1 MPVMLRSGSFRTK
14 TESEE
19 NSSSPVSKRRTQT
32 KKEFSQEDEN
42 KEEPVRNIEEIRRK
56 NLEDNK
62 AFLEGLLMTQIR
74 DDLKSLAN
82 TLQPTIKKEGKKR
95 DYKYITVSEN
105 VPVRRSRRLANMDVN
120 GNKLPSPEESD
131 NEMDTTKDR
140 SVMSVVYRRQT
151 YKRESG
157 ISPEEQEVLN
167 QKIQT
172 FFEENNSIID
182 SKKSIYEFSDLEIT
196 DENVLKLTPDRLLF
210 MDIHSRSDI
219 LAIIGCD
226 RKGTIGL
233 VVKSINDLN
242 GAWCKINY
250 NFHSEYATCC
260 RFDNFNSNIINSTS
274 YDSTFRT
281 CDIIKNQSIEIFKD
295 PDNHGLTAFD
305 YRSLQTCLISE
316 NNGDVLL
323 ADIRASPVSIER
335 FDVSKKRIRTL
346 HINPIQTDEFCI
358 SGLDNCVKVWDLRN
372 MSTMKYCL
380 QTNYSC
386 YGAYYN
392 QAGSHIMATTRDDH
406 LMSFSCNDMK
416 YANDPL
422 DIQPMKKIYHRNY
435 VNRFVTPFTAQP
447 YPIFEMYFLIGSSGY
462 PRTISIF
469 NENCQE
475 ISSLS
480 SENLNSLATVNVSH
494 QTLPIIAGGNSSG
507 RIHVFTGHI

>member
-323 ADIRASPVSIER
+323 ADIRAR
-335 FDVSKKRIRTL
+335 
-346 HINPIQTDEFCI
+346 
-358 SGLDNCVKVWDLRN
+358 
-372 MSTMKYCL
+372 
-380 QTNYSC
+380 
-386 YGAYYN
+386 
-392 QAGSHIMATTRDDH
+392 
-406 LMSFSCNDMK
+406 
-416 YANDPL
+416 
-422 DIQPMKKIYHRNY
+422 
-435 VNRFVTPFTAQP
+435 
-447 YPIFEMYFLIGSSGY
+447 
-462 PRTISIF
+462 
-469 NENCQE
+469 
-475 ISSLS
+475 
-480 SENLNSLATVNVSH
+480 
-494 QTLPIIAGGNSSG
+494 
-507 RIHVFTGHI
+507 

>member
-1 MPVMLRSGSFRTK
+1 
-14 TESEE
+14 
-19 NSSSPVSKRRTQT
+19 
-32 KKEFSQEDEN
+32 
-42 KEEPVRNIEEIRRK
+42 
-56 NLEDNK
+56 
-62 AFLEGLLMTQIR
+62 
-74 DDLKSLAN
+74 
-82 TLQPTIKKEGKKR
+82 
-95 DYKYITVSEN
+95 
-105 VPVRRSRRLANMDVN
+105 
-120 GNKLPSPEESD
+120 
-131 NEMDTTKDR
+131 
-140 SVMSVVYRRQT
+140 
-151 YKRESG
+151 
-157 ISPEEQEVLN
+157 
-167 QKIQT
+167 
-172 FFEENNSIID
+172 
-182 SKKSIYEFSDLEIT
+182 
-196 DENVLKLTPDRLLF
+196 
-210 MDIHSRSDI
+210 
-219 LAIIGCD
+219 
-226 RKGTIGL
+226 
-233 VVKSINDLN
+233 
-242 GAWCKINY
+242 
-250 NFHSEYATCC
+250 
-260 RFDNFNSNIINSTS
+260 
-274 YDSTFRT
+274 
-281 CDIIKNQSIEIFKD
+281 
-295 PDNHGLTAFD
+295 
-305 YRSLQTCLISE
+305 
-316 NNGDVLL
+316 
-323 ADIRASPVSIER
+323 PVSIER

-358 SGLDNCVKVWDLRN
+358 SGLDKCVKVWDLRN

-447 YPIFEMYFLIGSSGY
+447 YPIFEMHFLIGSSGY

>member
-1 MPVMLRSGSFRTK
+1 MPGILRSGSLRTK
-14 TESEE
+14 TKSEE
-19 NSSSPVSKRRTQT
+19 NSPPSVSKRRTQT
-32 KKEFSQEDEN
+32 KKELPEENEN
-42 KEEPVRNIEEIRRK
+42 KVEPVRNVEEIRRK

-82 TLQPTIKKEGKKR
+82 TLQPTVKKEAKKR
-95 DYKYITVSEN
+95 DNKYITVAEKI
-105 VPVRRSRRLANMDVN
+105 PVRRSRRLAHMDVD
-120 GNKLPSPEESD
+120 GNKIPSPEESD
-131 NEMDTTKDR
+131 NEMDTTKDQ
-140 SVMSVVYRRQT
+140 SITSIVYRRQS
-151 YKRESG
+151 YKREIE
-157 ISPEEQEVLN
+157 ISPEEQEALN

-172 FFEENNSIID
+172 FFEQNDSTMD
-182 SKKSIYEFSDLEIT
+182 SKKSIYEFSDLQIT

-233 VVKSINDLN
+233 VVKSIDDLN
-242 GAWCKINY
+242 GPWCKINY
-250 NFHSEYATCC
+250 NFHTNYATCC

-274 YDSTFRT
+274 YDSTFRA
-281 CDIIKNQSIEIFKD
+281 CDITKNQSIEILKD
-295 PDNHGLTAFD
+295 SDNHGLTAFD
-305 YRSLQTCLISE
+305 YRSLQTCVIAE
-316 NNGDVLL
+316 DNGDVLL
-323 ADIRASPVSIER
+323 ADIRANPVSIER

-346 HINPIQTDEFCI
+346 HINPMQTDEFCI
-358 SGLDNCVKVWDLRN
+358 SGSDNCAKVWDLRN

-392 QAGSHIMATTRDDH
+392 QAGSHIMATSRDDH
-406 LMSFSCNDMK
+406 IMSFSCHDME

-422 DIQPMKKIYHRNY
+422 DIQPIKKIHHTNY

-447 YPIFEMYFLIGSSGY
+447 YPIFESYFLIGSSGY
-462 PRTISIF
+462 PRAVT
-469 NENCQE
+469 
-475 ISSLS
+475 
-480 SENLNSLATVNVSH
+480 TVNISH
-494 QTLPIIAGGNSSG
+494 RTLPIIVGGNSSG